1 MHGTIIRKLIR
12 YAVRIIS
19 HDSLDAINTASSTK
33 YFLFYDK
40 LSWGFYSIRNKFI
53 FTLKYMHEK
62 NNIFAMRWGV
72 KFHQL
77 NHHNKNYLKSTAVG
91 IRRRLYI
98 IVLSQMSV
106 YRHTKGFK
114 KYTPSSPQVF
124 WCAHCMKNIAE
135 KCERD

>member
-62 NNIFAMRWGV
+62 ITFSQCDEAWNFINW
-72 KFHQL
+72 
-77 NHHNKNYLKSTAVG
+77 
-91 IRRRLYI
+91 I
-98 IVLSQMSV
+98 IT
-106 YRHTKGFK
+106 TK
-114 KYTPSSPQVF
+114 
-124 WCAHCMKNIAE
+124 II
-135 KCERD
+135 